1 MTNLLILLAS
11 YIIGMFPSA
20 YIAARGLKKV
30 KIWQVGD
37 RNPGSANVSRNIHP
51 LAGVA
56 VLMAD
61 AAKGAAAVFLAQA
74 FATPAVVLWAGLAVV
89 AGHNWP
95 VLFRFRGGRGLAT
108 SIGVLL
114 VLMPLPMTVLSLAGI
129 LALWWK
135 DNLIITG
142 AVMFAPLPLVG
153 WLFGVPFGLT
163 IYGLSLVCF
172 SGVMHLLTTRRLS
185 KAQRQEALRWR

>member
-1 MTNLLILLAS
+1 MTSFLVLLAS

-37 RNPGSANVSRNIHP
+37 KNPGSANVSRNIHP

-56 VLMAD
+56 VLVAD
-61 AAKGAAAVFLAQA
+61 AAKGAAAIFLARA
-74 FATPAVVLWAGLAVV
+74 FSPQSIVLLAGVAVV

-114 VLMPLPMTVLSLAGI
+114 VLMPWPMAILSLAGV
-129 LALWWK
+129 LTLWWK
-135 DNLIITG
+135 GNLLITG
-142 AVMFAPLPLVG
+142 ATMFAPLPLVG
-153 WLFGVPFGLT
+153 WLFSVSFGL
-163 IYGLSLVCF
+163 IVYGLALVCF
-172 SGVMHLLTTRRLS
+172 SGIMHVLTTRRLS
-185 KAQRQEALRWR
+185 GEQRQEALRWR

>member
-1 MTNLLILLAS
+1 MTSLLVLLAS

-20 YIAARGLKKV
+20 YIAGRCLKKV

-37 RNPGSANVSRNIHP
+37 RNPGSANVSRNINP
-51 LAGVA
+51 MAGVA
-56 VLMAD
+56 VLVAD
-61 AAKGAAAVFLAQA
+61 AAKGAAAILLAQA
-74 FATPAVVLWAGLAVV
+74 FETQAVVLWAGVAVV

-114 VLMPLPMTVLSLAGI
+114 VLMPLPMAALSLAGI

-153 WLFGVPFGLT
+153 WLFGVPFGLI
-163 IYGLSLVCF
+163 IYGLGLVCF
-172 SGVMHLLTTRRLS
+172 SGIMHLLTTRRLS